1 MATLFVMTL
10 YGTQFFHLFIEN
22 QKGTYEKHV
31 NQETVL
37 SSIFDFS
44 HPGDFVDLISNL
56 QKYFAEIMT
65 SLDLNQLYSFLNDG
79 FAFVNMAGPANSA
92 VAATEDTH
100 GYKYTYVGESL
111 NIPSRPQMTTT
122 DPYIYIFNSHDGEDY
137 ESGAVNASFGRV
149 LTVVDASYIMAETFE
164 NLGLKTLVE
173 SRSTGELLKQKQ
185 WDYTLSYKAS
195 RVYLEETASNY
206 GTLKYFIDVH
216 RDDIPYKSSV
226 AEIDGKSYAKVMFVI
241 GSDNERYS
249 QNLPIVQEIEGM
261 LSAKY
266 PGLSRGIRENGGY
279 GYNGVYNQDFA
290 TTLLLVE
297 IGGKYNTYEEVSNT
311 ARAIADVV
319 SEYIQNH
326 Q

>member
-1 MATLFVMTL
+1 
-10 YGTQFFHLFIEN
+10 
-22 QKGTYEKHV
+22 
-31 NQETVL
+31 
-37 SSIFDFS
+37 
-44 HPGDFVDLISNL
+44 
-56 QKYFAEIMT
+56 
-65 SLDLNQLYSFLNDG
+65 
-79 FAFVNMAGPANSA
+79 
-92 VAATEDTH
+92 
-100 GYKYTYVGESL
+100 
-111 NIPSRPQMTTT
+111 
-122 DPYIYIFNSHDGEDY
+122 
-137 ESGAVNASFGRV
+137 
-149 LTVVDASYIMAETFE
+149 
-164 NLGLKTLVE
+164 
-173 SRSTGELLKQKQ
+173 
-185 WDYTLSYKAS
+185 
-195 RVYLEETASNY
+195 
-206 GTLKYFIDVH
+206 
-216 RDDIPYKSSV
+216 
-226 AEIDGKSYAKVMFVI
+226 MFVI